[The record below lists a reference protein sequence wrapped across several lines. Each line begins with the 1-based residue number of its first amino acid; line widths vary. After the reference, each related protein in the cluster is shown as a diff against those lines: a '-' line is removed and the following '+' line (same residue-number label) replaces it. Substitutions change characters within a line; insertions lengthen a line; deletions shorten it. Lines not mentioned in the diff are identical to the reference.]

1 MGASQAVRKL
11 NCDLQAWLFAATQV
25 RCVQEHWQA
34 VVEPRAAQRVNP
46 PRHLHLDS
54 VTVPPGTST
63 LMHHLH
69 HSAWWPAFFS
79 WATVSAWFRIA
90 MVAVKEPRR

>member
-34 VVEPRAAQRVNP
+34 VVEPRAAQRVSP

-63 LMHHLH
+63 LSPSCTTCTL
-69 HSAWWPAFFS
+69 
-79 WATVSAWFRIA
+79 R
-90 MVAVKEPRR
+90 MVAGLFQLGHC